1 MPPEEDSPQ
10 SLERQLL
17 ERFFA
22 EHPGGD
28 VAQLKTWSE
37 RQPEV
42 QARPELLP
50 ELERLLRASEVL
62 RMGLPPVLEAADEN
76 ATFFRRRRSQWR
88 AEEEPGA
95 PDLGRLGSGDRIG
108 HFTLQRFIAKGGM
121 GQVWEALDE
130 KLGSRVAL
138 KLVLPERLDTR
149 ALELFAREAR
159 AGGRLTHPNIVSTR
173 SFDVDGQVA
182 WIAQELVDGSWT
194 LKDFLDEL
202 RAADAVPKDY
212 YPRVANMV
220 AQVADALQ
228 AAHDAGVIHRDVK
241 PANVLIAPDE
251 TPKLTDFGLARVEN
265 DPLVSMT
272 GDFAGTWSYMSPEQV
287 TAKRMGLDHRS
298 DVFSLGVVLYELL
311 ALRRPFEG
319 DTTHQIAEKIIAFDP
334 PDASRV
340 RSQCPGELAVICGKA
355 LEKLPGHRY
364 VSAAEFA
371 ADLRR
376 HLNNEPIEARPPGPV
391 SRARKWVRR
400 NPAVSSAGL
409 VGLIAMAVVSTLL
422 VDRWRAAREMTELAA
437 AESEQRQV
445 AEQKTEEV
453 LRLSAQADLEDLL
466 ERQRDL
472 WPVTPDHI
480 PELEAWIEEA
490 ETLLGKRPEF
500 EEQLAKV
507 RVDAEAL
514 SPEERAAQRQRHPA
528 REGLL
533 ATSRELELRR
543 MALAN
548 WRSATAPQSPALE
561 LDADAIDPVRDHA
574 QAWAWVEPEREVF
587 GHEDRGLALALACLE
602 AAPEELVAPLWATVA
617 WGRVALGDGDGA
629 LGAAQQAVDAASGE
643 RRALYEEQRAE
654 IDEAVARGRTAKGLA
669 ELEERIADLARD
681 QQVLEAQLDERVE
694 WTFDDPDLT
703 WWNRELERLLAG
715 LDALQSDLLEPEAV
729 TAEHGWS
736 VVGRLKFAERLK
748 ADMAD
753 GGRSRIAWDAHLPAI
768 RRDFPGFSER
778 ADLMPLGRDRRS
790 GLWEFAHLASGAPAV
805 RNAAGEIELEEDTGA
820 VLILVPGGQDWLGVQ
835 GNDREGINYDER
847 AEVDEGPPFRAS
859 LEPYF
864 LSKYEFTQGQWLR
877 ATGTQPSFYK
887 QLSFAN
893 DLRHPVEQVSWT
905 ECVEVCRRLGLRLP
919 SEFEWEFACRAGT
932 DTPWSFGEDFESAV
946 TLADSS
952 GQKLLQVN
960 IADASAGAE
969 GATWR
974 AINDAK
980 DLWDGSVVHDRV
992 GSYPP
997 NPFGFH
1003 EMHGNL
1009 FEWCSNAPNFGPPGP
1024 ERRADPIA
1032 PVNAE
1037 THRISRGGSFRF
1049 PRSRTRSSYR
1059 FDNPVDFRA
1068 YILGLRPA
1076 MGLVPTD

>member
-1 MPPEEDSPQ
+1 MTPEEDSPQ

-17 ERFFA
+17 ERFLA
-22 EHPGGD
+22 EHPGGGA
-28 VAQLKTWSE
+28 AQLQAWSE

-42 QARPELLP
+42 RERPELLP

-62 RMGLPPVLEAADEN
+62 RMGLPPVLEQADED
-76 ATFFRRRRSQWR
+76 ASFFRRRRVEWR
-88 AEEEPGA
+88 EQDGA
-95 PDLGRLGSGDRIG
+95 DGPDLGNLSPGDRVG
-108 HFTLQRFIAKGGM
+108 HFTLQSFIAKGGM
-121 GQVWEALDE
+121 GQVWEAIDE

-138 KLVLPERLDTR
+138 KLVLHERLDTR

-159 AGGRLTHPNIVSTR
+159 AGGRLNHPNIVTTR
-173 SFDVDGQVA
+173 SFDVDGRVA
-182 WIAQELVDGSWT
+182 WIAQELVEGSWT

-202 RAADAVPKDY
+202 RAADAVPKGY
-212 YPRVANMV
+212 YPRVAATV

-241 PANVLIAPDE
+241 PANVLIAPDG

-319 DTTHQIAEKIIAFDP
+319 DTTHQIAEKIIAYDP

-364 VSAAEFA
+364 GSAAEFA

-376 HLNNEPIEARPPGPV
+376 HLNNEPIQARPPGPV

-409 VGLIAMAVVSTLL
+409 VGALAMVVVSTLL

-437 AESEQRQV
+437 SESEQRRV
-445 AEQKTEEV
+445 AEAQREQV
-453 LRLSAQADLEDLL
+453 LRLSAQANLEDLL
-466 ERQRDL
+466 ERQGQL
-472 WPVTPDHI
+472 WPATPERI
-480 PELEAWIEEA
+480 GELQAWIAEA
-490 ETLLGKRPEF
+490 EELCEQRSGF

-507 RVDAEAL
+507 RLEARAL
-514 SPEERAAQRQRHPA
+514 SPAERAEQRERHPA
-528 REGLL
+528 QKELL
-533 ATSRELELRR
+533 AVARELELRR
-543 MALAN
+543 IALEN
-548 WRSATAPQSPALE
+548 WRGATTPGSLPLEASADE
-561 LDADAIDPVRDHA
+561 LDPVRDHA
-574 QAWAWVEPEREVF
+574 RAWEWVAPERTEF
-587 GHEDRGLALALACLE
+587 GQEDRGLALALACLE
-602 AAPEELVAPLWATVA
+602 AAPAELVAPLWATVA

-629 LGAAQQAVDAASGE
+629 LVAGQ
-643 RRALYEEQRAE
+643 RALDSAPEARRSLYDDQLARIDRAVE
-654 IDEAVARGRTAKGLA
+654 RGRSAQGQAQLQ
-669 ELEERIADLARD
+669 ERITDLAR
-681 QQVLEAQLDERVE
+681 QRSELEAQLDQRIE

-715 LDALQSDLLEPEAV
+715 LEALEEELLGPDAV
-729 TAEHGWS
+729 TVEHGWS
-736 VVGRLKFAERLK
+736 VVRRLEFARQL
-748 ADMAD
+748 ASDLGA
-753 GGRSRIAWDAHLPAI
+753 GGRSRAAWDAHLSGI
-768 RRDFPGFSER
+768 RADFPGFEER
-778 ADLMPLGRDRRS
+778 SDLMPLGRDRS
-790 GLWEFAHLASGAPAV
+790 SCLWEFAHLASGAPA
-805 RNAAGEIELEEDTGA
+805 RRDSAGQLQLNADTGV

-835 GNDREGINYDER
+835 GDDPDGINYDER
-847 AEVDEGPPFRAS
+847 AEPDEGPPFRAS
-859 LEPYF
+859 LDPYF
-864 LSKYEFTQGQWLR
+864 LSKYEFTQGQWRR
-877 ATGTQPSFYK
+877 ATGAEPSFYK
-887 QLSFAN
+887 RLSFAN
-893 DLRHPVEQVSWT
+893 DLLHPVEQVSWT
-905 ECVEVCRRLGLRLP
+905 ECVEVCKRLGLRLP

-932 DTPWSFGEDFESAV
+932 DTPWSFGDSLESAV
-946 TLADSS
+946 TLADS
-952 GQKLLQVN
+952 GDLKRLEVN
-960 IADASAGAE
+960 IADASARAA

-974 AINDAK
+974 AINDAA
-980 DLWDGSVVHDRV
+980 DLWDGSVVHGRV

-1009 FEWCSNAPNFGPPGP
+1009 FEWCSNEPNFGPPGP
-1024 ERRADPIA
+1024 ERQADPIA

-1037 THRISRGGSFRF
+1037 THRISRGGGFRF
-1049 PRSRTRSSYR
+1049 PGFRTRSSHR
-1059 FDNPVDFRA
+1059 FDNPADFRA

-1076 MGLVPTD
+1076 MGLE